1 MTGQLKPDVQSKPGD
16 GRANFIL
23 LTLMIYAAYLIFGL
37 SENVKGPAIPRMQ
50 SDLGINEFEV
60 GLLLAVNALGYLI
73 ACSFTAPLARKIGL
87 KAALM
92 ISLTVIALSG
102 VTICFA
108 PNYAM
113 LAFSFF
119 IMYLANGMLEIALG
133 ILAASFFTKRTGTM
147 LNIAH
152 FFYGV
157 GSIIGPIASAGLMAA
172 TLRGAALGWRYMYL
186 IVLACALIPLLP
198 AIFGRIH
205 GRDDEKVKG
214 EYRAYLRD
222 KSLWCII
229 IILSL
234 GGMAEM
240 GIGGWLVNYME
251 KANGFSSSSAAFALT
266 AFFAVFTLTRLVI
279 GPFIDKFGFVKSL
292 LLLCGFASVTLT
304 FGIACGGR
312 AGEILIIISGV
323 GIAPLYPTVFAIV
336 AKVYRDKIDTAM
348 TITLTAMGII
358 SMISNLIL
366 GVVIDGARRAFTG
379 IYGAAGLGMG
389 YTAGMFF
396 LALCI
401 VIAFLADYILLRRL
415 KRENALV

>member
-1 MTGQLKPDVQSKPGD
+1 MTPQNIDTQKNDSS
-16 GRANFIL
+16 RANFVL
-23 LTLMIYAAYLIFGL
+23 LTLMIYIAYLIFGM

-73 ACSFTAPLARKIGL
+73 ACSFTAPLARRIGL
-87 KAALM
+87 KPALM

-102 VTICFA
+102 ISICFS
-108 PNYAM
+108 PNYAT
-113 LAFSFF
+113 LALSFF
-119 IMYLANGMLEIALG
+119 VMYLANGMLEIGLG

-157 GSIIGPIASAGLMAA
+157 GSIIGPVASAGLMAA
-172 TLRGAALGWRYMYL
+172 TIHGSNLGWRYMYL

-198 AIFGRIH
+198 AILGRIH
-205 GRDDEKVKG
+205 GRGDEKVKG
-214 EYRAYLRD
+214 EYKAYLRD
-222 KSLWCII
+222 KTLWCVI

-234 GGMAEM
+234 GGMSEM

-251 KANGFSSSSAAFALT
+251 KAGGFSPSAAAFALT
-266 AFFAVFTLTRLVI
+266 AFFIVFTFTRLVI
-279 GPFIDKFGFVKSL
+279 GPLIDKLGFVKSL

-304 FGIACGGR
+304 AGILLGGR
-312 AGEILIIISGV
+312 AGEVLIIISGI
-323 GIAPLYPTVFAIV
+323 GISPLYPTVFAVI
-336 AKVYRDKIDTAM
+336 AKIYKDRIDTAM

-366 GVVIDGARRAFTG
+366 GVVIDGARRLFTN
-379 IYGAAGLGMG
+379 IYGASIGLGMG
-389 YTAGMFF
+389 YSAGMLF

-401 VIAFLADYILLRRL
+401 IIAFFANLVLFRRL
-415 KRENALV
+415 RQTESLV